1 MKQLTCEMCGST
13 ELVKQDG
20 FFVCQTCGTKY
31 SVEEA
36 KKMMI
41 EGTVDVTGST
51 VKVDRSN
58 EINNRIEN
66 IKNEF
71 NNGNNDNVKRMCIEL
86 LNIDPNNFQAIMYS
100 ALAEGWQ
107 SSIGKP
113 QIMKASSELQR
124 AVNVIRELYE
134 DDETYTKLCIEPMQ
148 EMRRLAQAMINLYV
162 KHNKEQQAEYER
174 WVKEYK
180 DGTKDLWKYV
190 GSSVYNRA
198 SERVEGYRKRA
209 EQVDNDRVETYNNGC
224 ASVCRAV
231 NNLAIEIINQIQE
244 NADACDRFYDELDN
258 FVKVCKGYLTDDG
271 VVNQYNSI
279 MRFLLAAR
287 AECTLKQAKNK
298 AEKREAYW
306 KEHPEEKASSDYSWY
321 SDLAKATEE
330 DLVWFR
336 EKMNADTI
344 TDSET
349 HLLEKYFTAQHNG
362 NEKEALEIRQNLM
375 MIFFGITESK
385 TASSDSQTTTTKQGS
400 SGGCY
405 IATCVYGSYD
415 CPQVWTLRRY
425 RDDTLGATWHGRL
438 FVRTYYAISPT
449 LVKWFGQTNWF
460 KKLWKGKLDHMV
472 ANLQLEG
479 FESTPYKDKKW

>member
-180 DGTKDLWKYV
+180 DGTKDLWNYV
-190 GSSVYNRA
+190 GSSVYNHA

-244 NADACDRFYDELDN
+244 NADACDGFYDELDN

-279 MRFLLAAR
+279 MRFLPAAR
-287 AECTLKQAKNK
+287 AECTLKQAKIK

-306 KEHPEEKASSDYSWY
+306 KEHPEEKASLDAKLASVESQLKNATQKLNAIEGENGAILTKLQNERNGAVPSDN
-321 SDLAKATEE
+321 DKRAC
-330 DLVWFR
+330 
-336 EKMNADTI
+336 EKRI
-344 TDSET
+344 SE
-349 HLLEKYFTAQHNG
+349 
-362 NEKEALEIRQNLM
+362 M
-375 MIFFGITESK
+375 ESEYK
-385 TASSDSQTTTTKQGS
+385 S
-400 SGGCY
+400 
-405 IATCVYGSYD
+405 
-415 CPQVWTLRRY
+415 
-425 RDDTLGATWHGRL
+425 LGL
-438 FVRTYYAISPT
+438 F
-449 LVKWFGQTNWF
+449 
-460 KKLWKGKLDHMV
+460 KGKEKKALMERINDEKSH
-472 ANLQLEG
+472 LSEI
-479 FESTPYKDKKW
+479 ESRIKKEKQELAARIDAQINDIKAKSKPIHQEIADLNKQKDEINAELTKDR